1 MIYLLK
7 LKNKIYNIYKKVF
20 IQYCPDKLTN
30 FFIKILMLNYY
41 RKNIIPINIIL
52 NIFKFNNRLK
62 KYNIV
67 KSIDTINF
75 IFKSKRY
82 YDCGV
87 FYYRIE
93 IMCRNINNKKCLC
106 QITLKMSDELKPKI
120 KIKKYKYPMNKY
132 IYIYLKDNKYI
143 FDKIINKIIKHDLFN
158 YL

>member
-20 IQYCPDKLTN
+20 IQYYPDKLTN
-30 FFIKILMLNYY
+30 YFIKIFMLNYY

-52 NIFKFNNRLK
+52 NVFKFNSKLK

-67 KSIDTINF
+67 KSIDKINF

-82 YDCGV
+82 YKYGV
-87 FYYRIE
+87 FYYRVE
-93 IMCRNINNKKCLC
+93 IMCRNINNKQCLC
-106 QITLKMSDELKPKI
+106 QITLTMSDELKPKI
-120 KIKKYKYPMNKY
+120 KIKKYKSPMNKY